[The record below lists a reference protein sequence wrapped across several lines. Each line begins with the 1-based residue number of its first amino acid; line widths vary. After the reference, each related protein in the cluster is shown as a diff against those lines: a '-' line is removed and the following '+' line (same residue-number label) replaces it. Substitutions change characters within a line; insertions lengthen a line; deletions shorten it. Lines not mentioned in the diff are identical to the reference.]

1 MKKILFLFV
10 LLLLFTF
17 YSSSFTPVLA
27 SNQISRPPSTIHL
40 KLPEPENKEEAI
52 KRIPDFIILNII
64 LPPVID
70 REKLKEE
77 LFGNYKSY
85 INELIKEKKLDIK
98 KLTALA
104 TREMKSK
111 DFSLSKLKRKLLSSI
126 SVSLYSANPEETSTI
141 TIAIAISI
149 AVLISLLSASFV
161 VRHE

>member
-1 MKKILFLFV
+1 VKKNLLFA
-10 LLLLFTF
+10 LLLFSF
-17 YSSSFTPVLA
+17 LISPVNSFANRLISS
-27 SNQISRPPSTIHL
+27 PPSTIHL
-40 KLPEPENKEEAI
+40 KMPEPETKEEAI
-52 KRIPDFIILNII
+52 KRIPDFVVLNII

-77 LFGNYKSY
+77 LFGNYKNY
-85 INELIKEKKLDIK
+85 INKLIKEKKLDIK
-98 KLTALA
+98 KLA
-104 TREMKSK
+104 TIAIKEMKGK
-111 DFSLSKLKRKLLSSI
+111 NFSLPELKRKLLSSI